1 MNYVSEIGCLVV
13 GDVFFVCLFFVK
25 ACNTIFGAVI
35 QNVPLSNVKHKEVS
49 PLWTVHSM
57 WALSSC

>member
-13 GDVFFVCLFFVK
+13 REVFFIVK

-49 PLWTVHSM
+49 SL
-57 WALSSC
+57 